1 MSFRTDSRE
10 LTLIAGLVET
20 IAEATDLERVWRQA
34 DQTFAELIG
43 HRMFTVLDH
52 DAETGTVGRLYS
64 SDPEAYPVAGTKP
77 MGPTPWGELV
87 LKQGKPFVGK
97 DAAALRWAY
106 PDHARLFAMGLN
118 SALNMPMRLGAKT
131 LGTLNLTHE
140 AGHYHEGHLQV
151 GSILAALLVPVLLH
165 RRHTQFQT

>member
-1 MSFRTDSRE
+1 MSTRTDTGE
-10 LTLIAGLVET
+10 LALIAGLAET
-20 IAEATDLERVWRQA
+20 ISGATDLECVWRQA
-34 DQTFAELIG
+34 DQTFAKLIG

-52 DAETGTVGRLYS
+52 DARTGTVARLYS
-64 SDPEAYPVAGTKP
+64 NNPEAYPVAGTKP

-87 LKQGKPFVGK
+87 LKQGKPFVGR

-106 PDHARLFAMGLN
+106 PDHARLSAMGLN
-118 SALNMPMRLGAKT
+118 SALNMPMRLGART

-151 GSILAALLVPVLLH
+151 GSILAALLVPVLLQ
-165 RRHTQFQT
+165 RQQAQFKT